1 MAILLYRIGA
11 FAAKRRFLVVVVWLL
26 VVVAA
31 MVGAKIFDGQMS
43 QSVEIPGTQSQTAI
57 DMLQSRF
64 PQASG
69 ASAKVIFVAPEG
81 ADIRSFEAPIESAVD
96 KLSRLEHVVAVTNPF
111 AAGNGSQVASDNSM
125 AFASVQ
131 YDVAQTSLTQ
141 VDESA
146 IQAAG
151 NSARQSG
158 LTTAYAGVTPP
169 PTAADN
175 SQEAV
180 GLLLALIIT
189 AITLGSLLAAG
200 MPLITAAIGVLI
212 SISAITIF
220 ADFVTISSTAP
231 VLASMLGLAVGI
243 DYALFIVSRHRSQLA
258 AGVSPAESVAVATA
272 TAGSAVVFA
281 GLTVIIALVGLSVV
295 GIPFLSVMGFGA
307 AVGVLIAILV
317 SLTLL
322 PAILGIIGRK
332 LIPKPMSR
340 AAKREAELREP
351 AGRKPSMGRRWVT
364 FVTRRPLITL
374 IATVLGL
381 VVVALPALSL
391 RLTIP
396 DAGYDAAGTQAR
408 VAYDLLAK
416 GFGPGFNGPLL
427 VTADI
432 SKTMDIPGA
441 LNALEKQFANV
452 DDVAAVS
459 QAVPNQGLDMAI
471 ISLTPASSPDSD
483 ATTALVRT
491 IRAEMPAFEKAH
503 GFGYMVTGTTAVA
516 IDISDRLMDALIP
529 FALVVVGL
537 CIVVLAMVFRSIAV
551 PVTATIGFLLSVSA
565 TLGVITAVFNWGWL
579 AAPLSV
585 EKVGPVISFMPILL
599 MAVLF
604 GLAMDYQVFL
614 VSRMREDFAKTAA
627 AKPSVIDGFSAS
639 ARVVTAAALIMFS
652 VFASF
657 VPGGGAVLQ
666 PLAGALA
673 IGVLIDAFVVRMTF
687 IPAIMALLGAR
698 AWWFPR
704 WLQRIVPDIDLEGER
719 VHDLIA
725 ARAWRPERSV
735 IDDFPDQVGE
745 DDTSPVVERTVADEL
760 PTGIA
765 AGGLIVCGSAPL
777 DVEVPPGGTLIVTDV
792 SLNRAV
798 LAAITGRLA
807 PTAGRLT
814 VLGNVLPFE
823 SARLQRRSVLVH
835 RAQADDAGITIGEY
849 LVSQVRLTARFTQR
863 RAQLRLTAQY
873 LRRFESLTRAADSA
887 QLIDEATGLRELST
901 LARWCLDVALALA
914 SGRPLIAIDMV
925 GLDGALV
932 PELINEVGNVA
943 GHDVTLA
950 FATDAPALLFESAL
964 SESAL
969 SESAL
974 FESALSDSTPPEST
988 PDGRI
993 VVCIAAR
1000 APGRERTVA
1009 DPAEQEAL
1017 V

>member
-11 FAAKRRFLVVVVWLL
+11 FAAKRRFLVVIVWLL
-26 VVVAA
+26 VVAA
-31 MVGAKIFDGQMS
+31 VLVGAKVFDGQMT
-43 QSVEIPGTQSQTAI
+43 QSVKIPGTESQTAI

-69 ASAKVIFVAPEG
+69 ASAKVIFVAPDG
-81 ADIRSFEAPIESAVD
+81 ADIRSFEAPIESAIE
-96 KLSRLEHVVAVTNPF
+96 KLNGLEHVVAVTNPF
-111 AAGNGSQVASDNSM
+111 AAGNGSQVASNNSM
-125 AFASVQ
+125 AFVGVQ

-141 VDESA
+141 DDESA

-151 NSARQSG
+151 NSAQQSG
-158 LTTAYAGVTPP
+158 LTAAYAGVTPP
-169 PTAADN
+169 PAAADN

-212 SISAITIF
+212 STGSITIF

-258 AGVSPAESVAVATA
+258 AGMSPAESVAVATA

-295 GIPFLSVMGFGA
+295 GIPFLSVMGLGA
-307 AVGVLIAILV
+307 AVGVLLAILV

-332 LIPKPMSR
+332 LIPKPTSR

-374 IATVLGL
+374 ISTVLGL

-432 SKTMDIPGA
+432 SKTVDIEGA
-441 LNALEKQFANV
+441 LTALEKQFAHV

-459 QAVPNQGLDMAI
+459 QAVPNESLDMAI
-471 ISLTPASSPDSD
+471 ISLTPSSSPDSD
-483 ATTALVRT
+483 ATTALVHT
-491 IRAEMPAFEKAH
+491 IRSEVPAFEKAN

-516 IDISDRLMDALIP
+516 IDISDRLLDALIP

-565 TLGVITAVFNWGWL
+565 SLGVITAVFNWGWL
-579 AAPLSV
+579 AGPLSV

-614 VSRMREDFAKTAA
+614 VSRMREDFAKTAL
-627 AKPSVIDGFSAS
+627 AKTAVIDGFSAS

-673 IGVLIDAFVVRMTF
+673 IGVLIDAFLVRMTF
-687 IPAIMALLGAR
+687 IPAIMALLGAH
-698 AWWFPR
+698 AWWFPK
-704 WLQRIVPDIDLEGER
+704 WLNRVVPDIDLEGER
-719 VHDLIA
+719 VHELIA
-725 ARAWRPERSV
+725 ARAWRPEQPAM
-735 IDDFPDQVGE
+735 DDIGDILATDEPGVG
-745 DDTSPVVERTVADEL
+745 AL
-760 PTGIA
+760 PEGIA
-765 AGGLIVCGSAPL
+765 AGGLSVRGSAPL
-777 DVEVPPGGTLIVTDV
+777 DLDVPPGGVLIATNASLEDV
-792 SLNRAV
+792 PLTNAPPADAPFNRAL
-798 LAAITGRLA
+798 LAAVTGRLT

-823 SARLQRRSVLVH
+823 AARLQRRSVLV
-835 RAQADDAGITIGEY
+835 RCVEADETSITMGEY
-849 LVSQVRLTARFTQR
+849 LVSQVRLTARFGQR
-863 RAQLRLTAQY
+863 RAQLRLTAEY
-873 LRRFESLTRAADSA
+873 LRRFESLTLAPDSA
-887 QLIDEATGLRELST
+887 EQIDETTGLRELGT
-901 LARWCLDVALALA
+901 LARWCIDTALALA
-914 SGRPLIAIDMV
+914 SARSLIAIDMV
-925 GLDGALV
+925 GLDNARV
-932 PELINEVGNVA
+932 PELIDAVSSLA
-943 GHDVTLA
+943 APDVTLA
-950 FATDAPALLFESAL
+950 FATDAYPALLESAR
-964 SESAL
+964 A
-969 SESAL
+969 
-974 FESALSDSTPPEST
+974 TRT
-988 PDGRI
+988 
-993 VVCIAAR
+993 VVCVTACADN
-1000 APGRERTVA
+1000 RERTVV
-1009 DPAEQEAL
+1009 DSTEQEAL